1 MFNLIHTSSEPKYT
15 VLTTISEAGQW
26 GDQSESQAGEHDFP
40 TALPMINRGF

>member
-26 GDQSESQAGEHDFP
+26 GDQSESQALSLRAHTISP
-40 TALPMINRGF
+40 LPSR